1 MLRPIES
8 NLSLYNVENKAS
20 QVKDPNAH
28 QFQSMQQHEI
38 SVKAQIQAQTVQPT
52 EKPEGDVKV
61 RERKDE
67 RDGGGKGKNRRQ
79 SGSSDE
85 QAAEE
90 EKETGQAAAGSG
102 RLNFLA

>member
-20 QVKDPNAH
+20 QVKDPSSH

-38 SVKAQIQAQTVQPT
+38 NAKAQIQAQTVQPT
-52 EKPEGDVKV
+52 VKAEGEVKV

-67 RDGGGKGKNRRQ
+67 RDQSGKRKNRGQ
-79 SGSSDE
+79 GESAGSAE
-85 QAAEE
+85 QEE
-90 EKETGQAAAGSG
+90 QTVSADNSG

>member
-28 QFQSMQQHEI
+28 QYQSMQQHEI
-38 SVKAQIQAQTVQPT
+38 NVKAQIQAQTVQPT

-61 RERKDE
+61 REQNEE
-67 RDGGGKGKNRRQ
+67 RDRRGKRKNRKQGEPAR
-79 SGSSDE
+79 DE
-85 QAAEE
+85 ESNNTAEE
-90 EKETGQAAAGSG
+90 QKTFTSSG
-102 RLNFLA
+102 KLDFLA